1 SYLHRRDERI
11 EPVGLLALG
20 CAALVFAGGFNI
32 YRHHTTD
39 SERYAIK
46 SVVPTMAAADWWA
59 SGWQQLPGRRIDL
72 TGEVE
77 EPLTFQWA

>member
-1 SYLHRRDERI
+1 
-11 EPVGLLALG
+11 LG

-77 EPLTFQWA
+77 EPLTFQWAGSLQH